1 MVRERSQ
8 FVSTRNRNFATAGA
22 GNNSSSFSLNQNLTK
37 FRSGRRMGPITNA
50 VLIIVIVAMLGM
62 LYLTQLTKTGSFS
75 YQLNS
80 IDQQKTAL
88 TAEQDNLQVENARL
102 QSLATISNSQVAAN
116 MTTPASVSSA
126 Q

>member
-1 MVRERSQ
+1 M
-8 FVSTRNRNFATAGA
+8 
-22 GNNSSSFSLNQNLTK
+22 NNSGSFGLNQNLTK
-37 FRSGRRMGPITNA
+37 FRSGRKMGPITNA
-50 VLIIVIVAMLGM
+50 VLIIVIVAMLGI

-102 QSLATISNSQVAAN
+102 RSLSTISSSQVAAS

>member
-1 MVRERSQ
+1 MARERNQ
-8 FVSTRNRNFATAGA
+8 FVSTRNRGFAAAGA
-22 GNNSSSFSLNQNLTK
+22 SNGVNFGLNQNLIK
-37 FRSGRRMGPITNA
+37 FRPGRKMGPVTNA

-88 TAEQDNLQVENARL
+88 SAEQDNLQVENARL

-116 MTTPASVSSA
+116 MSAPASVSSA

>member
-1 MVRERSQ
+1 
-8 FVSTRNRNFATAGA
+8 
-22 GNNSSSFSLNQNLTK
+22 
-37 FRSGRRMGPITNA
+37 MGPITNA

-62 LYLTQLTKTGSFS
+62 LYLTQLTRTGSFS

-88 TAEQDNLQVENARL
+88 SAEQDNLKVENARL
-102 QSLATISNSQVAAN
+102 QSLMTINSSQVSGQ
-116 MTTPASVSSA
+116 MTAPASTTSA